1 LPVRSTREE
10 LFGPNGTPRVA
21 VVGAGFGGIAAGV
34 KLKRAGIDTFTIYE
48 SSLGIGG
55 TWWDNTYPGAEVDVG
70 SQLYCFSF
78 KPYDWTRTHAR
89 QPELQKYLE
98 EAVDEFGLRAH
109 LRLGTAVESATW
121 DEDRHVWR
129 VQLDDGTVDECHA
142 LVSAVGFLNVPSYP
156 DWPGLDDFAGPK
168 FHTARWEHH
177 HDLTG
182 KVVAVVGTGSSA
194 TQVVPAIQPVV
205 EKLYVFQREPGWVLP
220 KGERDLSDEERSALA
235 RTWRRTRE
243 RWRLRFLVEKNLWSG
258 DLVRPGTKLNQ
269 QREQACRRYI
279 ARQFAE
285 RPDLRAAVTPEY
297 PYPGKRPVLASTF
310 YPALKQPNVELV
322 PRGVASV
329 TRTGIVDADGVERTV
344 DVIVLATGFEAANY
358 LARLRVV
365 GRDGRSLH
373 EQWAGE
379 PRAYLG
385 ITVPGFPNF
394 FLLYGPGT
402 NGGELVM
409 TLESQAEYAVRAIR
423 RLIRERVTAVEVKAR
438 FEARWFRWLQA
449 RMEGT
454 SWAMSN
460 NYFRSAT
467 GRVVTQWPYGNLQ
480 YRMLTKALGRVSEF
494 TRRRTRSDDPAADN
508 PSAAG

>member
-1 LPVRSTREE
+1 VRPTREE
-10 LFGPNGTPRVA
+10 LFGPAGTPRVV
-21 VVGAGFGGIAAGV
+21 VVGAGLGGIAAGV
-34 KLKRAGIDTFTIYE
+34 KLLRAGINTFTIYE

-70 SQLYCFSF
+70 SHLYCFSF
-78 KPYDWTRTHAR
+78 KPYDWTHTHAR

-98 EAVDEFGLRAH
+98 ETVDEFGLRAH
-109 LRLGTAVESATW
+109 LRLGTAVDSATW
-121 DEDRHVWR
+121 DDDRHVWR
-129 VQLDDGTVDECHA
+129 LQLDDGTVDECHA

-156 DWPGLDDFAGPK
+156 EWPGLETFEGPT

-194 TQVVPAIQPVV
+194 TQVVPAIQPTV

-220 KGERDLSDEERSALA
+220 KGERELSDDERSTLA

-243 RWRLRFLVEKNLWSG
+243 RWRLRYLVEKNLWSG
-258 DLVRPGTKLNQ
+258 HLVRPGTKLNRA
-269 QREQACRRYI
+269 REEACRRYI
-279 ARQFAE
+279 ERQFAE
-285 RPDLRAAVTPEY
+285 RPDLREAVTPAY

-310 YPALKQPNVELV
+310 YPALKKPNVELV
-322 PRGVASV
+322 PRAVASV
-329 TRTGIVDADGVERTV
+329 TASGIVDTQGVERAV
-344 DVIVLATGFEAANY
+344 DVIVLATGFQAANY

-365 GRDGRSLH
+365 GRDGISLR
-373 EQWAGE
+373 ERWADE

-394 FLLYGPGT
+394 FMLYGPGT
-402 NGGELVM
+402 NGGELVL

-423 RLIRERVTAVEVKAR
+423 RMIRERVTAVEVR
-438 FEARWFRWLQA
+438 PSFEARWFRWLQA
-449 RMEGT
+449 RMQGT
-454 SWAMSN
+454 SWAMTD
-460 NYFRSAT
+460 NYFRAPT

-480 YRMLTKALGRVSEF
+480 YRWLTKALGRVSEL
-494 TRRRTRSDDPAADN
+494 TRRRAPVTPPDD
-508 PSAAG
+508 